1 MKIIGDKLTMTYKC
15 KCGCTDMFT
24 EKKGTNTGLY
34 CSKCGRFQKWL
45 GKNEL
50 RAFEYNMREAT
61 KEEQKEIQDNIDKIS
76 KSTGNNF
83 YDKNTIVDRLN
94 EFIDFLDKEMDRQLT
109 RKSLSSMDEIS
120 KCSYAHAY
128 GKVKTSLINIVD
140 GRRYNEYEM
149 Q

>member
-1 MKIIGDKLTMTYKC
+1 MKYQC

-24 EKKGTNTGLY
+24 EKKGNNTGLY
-34 CSKCGRFQKWL
+34 CSECGKFQKWM

-76 KSTGNNF
+76 KSTGSNF

-94 EFIDFLDKEMDRQLT
+94 EFINFLDKEIDKTLKQKDRNDT
-109 RKSLSSMDEIS
+109 AKYTYTNTCENI
-120 KCSYAHAY
+120 KNN
-128 GKVKTSLINIVD
+128 LINIVD
-140 GRRYNEYEM
+140 GRRYDEYE
-149 Q
+149 